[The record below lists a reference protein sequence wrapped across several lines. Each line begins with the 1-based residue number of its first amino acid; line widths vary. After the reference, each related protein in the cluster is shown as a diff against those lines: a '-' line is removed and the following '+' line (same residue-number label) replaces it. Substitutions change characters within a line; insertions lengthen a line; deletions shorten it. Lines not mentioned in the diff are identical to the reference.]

1 MEETTREGFANVL
14 AEIAKV
20 GADAREAAS
29 RSRETS
35 VAVSK
40 LTGDVERLNKAVFG
54 GSPPSTP
61 PPVAVVARITEGEGT
76 VADLTGRVM
85 ALQGQLAEHRTASEE
100 YRAKTDAVLAEQ
112 TALLTGIKT
121 AVTGVLTHPIA
132 RKVALAA
139 AVAALAWLG
148 TVQARIEDRAAKI
161 EHVIDGGGR

>member
-54 GSPPSTP
+54 GNPPSTP
-61 PPVAVVARITEGEGT
+61 PPVAIAARITEGEGT

-85 ALQGQLAEHRTASEE
+85 ALQSSHEEHVRATAE
-100 YRAKTDAVLAEQ
+100 YREKNDAKLEKLDQKQDQQLETLGTIA
-112 TALLTGIKT
+112 K
-121 AVTGVLTHPIA
+121 AVTGFTSNPLVKKAGMLALSVL
-132 RKVALAA
+132 VL
-139 AVAALAWLG
+139 WL
-148 TVQARIEDRAAKI
+148 TAQQAKLQL
-161 EHVIDGGGR
+161 HGVLP

>member
-1 MEETTREGFANVL
+1 MDQELREAFATLSAQMSGVDAN
-14 AEIAKV
+14 
-20 GADAREAAS
+20 AREAAS
-29 RSRETS
+29 RSRETAA
-35 VAVSK
+35 AVSR
-40 LTGDVERLNKAVFG
+40 LTGDVETLKAAVFG
-54 GSPPSTP
+54 STP
-61 PPVAVVARITEGEGT
+61 PPPVPVVARITEGEGT

>member
-1 MEETTREGFANVL
+1 MDDTIRNGFANVL
-14 AEIAKV
+14 AEISKV
-20 GADAREAAS
+20 GDDAREAAS

-35 VAVSK
+35 VAVSQLAGK
-40 LTGDVERLNKAVFG
+40 VERLESVVFG
-54 GSPPSTP
+54 SKP
-61 PPVAVVARITEGEGT
+61 PPAAAPPVMARITEGEGT

-85 ALQGQLAEHRTASEE
+85 ALQGQLAEHRQASEE

-161 EHVIDGGGR
+161 EHVIDGGGK

>member
-85 ALQGQLAEHRTASEE
+85 ALAASHEEHVRATAE
-100 YRAKTDAVLAEQ
+100 YRKAMDAKQDEQ
-112 TALLTGIKT
+112 LETLGTIAK
-121 AVTGVLTHPIA
+121 AVTGFTSNPLVKKAGMLALSVL
-132 RKVALAA
+132 VL
-139 AVAALAWLG
+139 WL
-148 TVQARIEDRAAKI
+148 TAQQARLQL
-161 EHVIDGGGR
+161 HGVLP

>member
-1 MEETTREGFANVL
+1 MDQELREAFATLSAQMSGVDAN
-14 AEIAKV
+14 
-20 GADAREAAS
+20 AREAAS
-29 RSRETS
+29 RSRETAA
-35 VAVSK
+35 AVSR
-40 LTGDVERLNKAVFG
+40 LTGDVETLKAAVFG
-54 GSPPSTP
+54 STP
-61 PPVAVVARITEGEGT
+61 PPPAAPAVMARITEGEGT

-161 EHVIDGGGR
+161 EHVIDGGGK